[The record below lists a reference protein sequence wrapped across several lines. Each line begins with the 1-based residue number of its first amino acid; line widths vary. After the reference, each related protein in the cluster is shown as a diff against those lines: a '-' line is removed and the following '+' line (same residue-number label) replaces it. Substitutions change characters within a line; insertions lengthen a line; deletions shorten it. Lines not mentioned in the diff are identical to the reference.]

1 MANRSLPEASR
12 PVYETAKRQIAAWIS
27 EAQERYGLTADD
39 MIEIMDEIRM
49 ERMVAIRE
57 GERKRKG

>member
-1 MANRSLPEASR
+1 MASRSLPEASR

-27 EAQERYGLTADD
+27 EVQSRHGLTADD
-39 MIEIMDEIRM
+39 MIDIMDEIRM

-57 GERKRKG
+57 DKRKRKG